1 MASASRIRVERPS
14 EAVARIVLSRPDRR
28 NAQDPELLYELDD
41 AFGEATADRSVRV
54 IVLAADGPDFSS
66 GHDLESG
73 FHMPGAPRATL
84 EGGFEAPGAEAQ
96 YAFER
101 EAYLGLCLRWR
112 EIPKPTIAEVQGRVI
127 AAGLMLVW
135 PMDLIVA
142 AESAS
147 FCDPVTAFGANGVE
161 FFVHPWELGARK
173 AKELLF
179 TGGEMSAREAEALG
193 MVSRVTDDDSL
204 SAVTLELAER
214 IARRPPF
221 GLRIAKASVN
231 HALDVQGLV
240 TSAQGAFALHQVG
253 HAHNM
258 VRFGEIIE
266 PNGSDTIRSALKASR
281 VDGQAD
287 GEPR

>member
-1 MASASRIRVERPS
+1 MSIGSRLRVERPS
-14 EAVARIVLSRPDRR
+14 EGVARIVLARPDRR
-28 NAQDPELLYELDD
+28 NAQDPEMLYELDD
-41 AFGEATADRSVRV
+41 AFATATEDASVGV

-66 GHDLESG
+66 GHDLSSG

-84 EGGFEAPGAEAQ
+84 EGGFGMPGAEGQ

-101 EAYLGLCLRWR
+101 EAYMGLCLRWR
-112 EIPKPTIAEVQGRVI
+112 AIPKPTIAEVQGRVI
-127 AAGLMLVW
+127 AGGLMLVW
-135 PMDLIVA
+135 PMDLIIA
-142 AESAS
+142 GESAS

-179 TGGEMSAREAEALG
+179 TGSELSAREAAALG
-193 MVSRVTDDDSL
+193 MVNRVTDDASL
-204 SAVTLELAER
+204 TAFTLELAER

-253 HAHNM
+253 HAHNLIQ
-258 VRFGEIIE
+258 FGEIID
-266 PNGSDTIRSALKASR
+266 PDGSATVRSALKAAR
-281 VDGQAD
+281 AD
-287 GEPR
+287 GRPT